1 MISSPRMK
9 DFVEWRE
16 RERERVNDS
25 MEEKKKTG
33 K

>member
-16 RERERVNDS
+16 RERVNDS